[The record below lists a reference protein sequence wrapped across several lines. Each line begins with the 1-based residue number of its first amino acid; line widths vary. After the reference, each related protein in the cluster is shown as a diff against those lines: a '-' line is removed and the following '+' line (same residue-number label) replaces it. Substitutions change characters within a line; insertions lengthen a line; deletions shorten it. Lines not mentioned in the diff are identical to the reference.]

1 MKNFSIHG
9 TETGSQISRRLD
21 EIVVC
26 GSPDTIRDL
35 GLFLITAAYEIS
47 KNEPDHIHLQDSIRR
62 FSYRRHTDVIVM
74 RATARPKNI

>member
-26 GSPDTIRDL
+26 GSPNTIRDL
-35 GLFLITAAYEIS
+35 GLFLSPLLTKYQ
-47 KNEPDHIHLQDSIRR
+47 KMNQTTFTCKIRSGV
-62 FSYRRHTDVIVM
+62 FPIEGIPM
-74 RATARPKNI
+74 